1 MADAAAPR
9 ARTGRIAIVGR
20 PNVGKS
26 TLLNALVGE
35 RVSITSARP
44 QTTRHAVLGVL
55 TRTTPAGRTQFVFVD
70 TPGMQAR
77 HRSLLTRR
85 MNESARAV
93 LAGVDVIVMAIDA
106 HGWRAEDEPVLAAL
120 PLQHPAVILALTRT
134 DTLARY
140 DDVLPVLQSSAARYP
155 FAALV
160 PVSAARG
167 RQLDELLDEIEKH
180 LPEGL
185 PLFDDDQFT
194 DRSVRFLAA
203 ERIREKA
210 FRLLGDELPYGIAVA
225 IERWDEDERGV
236 DIVATLLVER
246 ESHRAI
252 VIGAQGAKLREI
264 GSRAR
269 RDIAELLGKPV
280 HLQTWVRV
288 RRGWTDDARALRTLG
303 YD

>member
-9 ARTGRIAIVGR
+9 TRTGRIAIVGR

-70 TPGMQAR
+70 TPGLQSR
-77 HRSLLTRR
+77 HRTLLTRR
-85 MNESARAV
+85 MNEAARAV

-120 PLQHPAVILALTRT
+120 PPQHPAVILALTRT

-140 DDVLPVLQSSAARYP
+140 DDVLPVLQASAARYP

-160 PVSAARG
+160 PVSAARA

-246 ESHRAI
+246 ERHRAI
-252 VIGAQGAKLREI
+252 VIGAQGARLREI

-269 RDIAELLGKPV
+269 RDIADLLGKPV

-288 RRGWTDDARALRTLG
+288 RRGWTDDARALRALG